1 MKIKSIAAILL
12 TFLLA
17 CSSPEA
23 PPAKDGPAIFRTTQP
38 SHLYFKNIRSN
49 SYRLET
55 QAGTRVDLYRLRS
68 ADDTNERP
76 ILYPV
81 IADNWMADEAYIF
94 LETND
99 FEAGF
104 SDTLRVAWQ
113 SERDSG
119 RYELAPRDREGQFRF
134 AQQLYEGLRSGYR
147 FRIQTAGGDY
157 APLFENNRDRQNFLT
172 TLRDYNKLVEKE

>member
-1 MKIKSIAAILL
+1 MKIKSIAGILL
-12 TFLLA
+12 LFLLA

-23 PPAKDGPAIFRTTQP
+23 PPATSDSGIFRTTPP
-38 SHLYFKNIRSN
+38 SHLYFKNIRSS
-49 SYRLET
+49 SYRMET
-55 QAGTRVDLYRLRS
+55 QAGTRVDVYRLRS
-68 ADDTNERP
+68 SDDTPERP
-76 ILYPV
+76 IIQPV

-99 FEAGF
+99 FKEGF
-104 SDTLRVAWQ
+104 SDTLRVTWQ
-113 SERDSG
+113 SEGDSG
-119 RYELAPRDREGQFRF
+119 RYELIPRDREGQFRF